1 MTGFKSPVL
10 QKSRIFSIAYSLNLR
25 DIEKFLLTASFL
37 CLSGRVT
44 ITLIETHLNNKSI
57 LCHNVATFGNQQ
69 SMYVKI
75 IRSFAF
81 QPVVRSSDL
90 H

>member
-10 QKSRIFSIAYSLNLR
+10 QKSRICSIAYSLNLR

-44 ITLIETHLNNKSI
+44 ITLIKTHLNNQEHPLSQCSYVWKSTVHVCENYKEFCI
-57 LCHNVATFGNQQ
+57 PACCK
-69 SMYVKI
+69 VK
-75 IRSFAF
+75 
-81 QPVVRSSDL
+81 
-90 H
+90 